1 MSAKPTAGAKSSVGE
16 PNRLAGLDGLRG
28 VAALTVVAHH
38 TFECLGTFAASGLQ
52 TVFLTLGQQC
62 VWLFFVISGVV
73 LARSALR
80 PEFRASTFLI
90 SRVVRLYIP
99 TIAAAMLTY
108 LSMAIV
114 SRKAPTGNPWIDGH
128 PQSISLSAIASDF
141 TLVDSTSGN
150 LMPLWS
156 LKWEVLYSAFLLVF
170 ILLARA
176 VKWQMLLG
184 GALILGSAGLGQ
196 LPFYA
201 SMFLIGTVLGVN
213 FPRIYGYLY
222 SRQGLSSALALIG
235 IALIGSGNFIQGWTH
250 LFYSGNLA
258 IFLSLLGIS
267 SLVLSSDTSVTAYF
281 LRSRPIQ
288 FLGMISFSLYLVHEP
303 IIIAASR
310 LGRLEPLFIVAG
322 ALLSVGVAYIFYK
335 TIEKRAHALSRSFS
349 ASGKSLMIGDQL
361 ER

>member
-1 MSAKPTAGAKSSVGE
+1 MSVKPTRDANSSVVE

-38 TFECLGTFAASGLQ
+38 TFECLGTFAANGLQ
-52 TVFLTLGQQC
+52 TAFLTLGQQC

-73 LARSALR
+73 LTRSALR
-80 PEFRASTFLI
+80 PEFRTSTFLI

-99 TIAAAMLTY
+99 TIAAAMFTY
-108 LSMAIV
+108 LSMVLV

-128 PQSISLSAIASDF
+128 PRSISLSAIASDF

-170 ILLARA
+170 ILLARTT
-176 VKWQMLLG
+176 KWMVIMG

-201 SMFLIGTVLGVN
+201 SMFLIGTVIGVN
-213 FPRIYGYLY
+213 FDRIYSYLY
-222 SRQGLSSALALIG
+222 SRQLLSSVLAILG

-250 LFYSGNLA
+250 STYSGNLA

-267 SLVLSSDTSVTAYF
+267 CLVVSADTSVTIYF

-310 LGRLEPLFIVAG
+310 LGRLDPSIILTG
-322 ALLSVGVAYIFYK
+322 ALTSVGVAYLFYR
-335 TIEKRAHALSRSFS
+335 TIEKRAHALSRSL
-349 ASGKSLMIGDQL
+349 AAEDNWRQTTPG
-361 ER
+361 RTP